1 MTLEIREA
9 LPDDTEQ
16 LIALIELLP
25 HRVTAA
31 GVRQRLERISADD
44 FPQLVA
50 VDDRAIVG
58 LCGLHRMTTIHREL
72 PVGRITILV
81 VAEEARGKEVG
92 RQLVDAAEKMLG
104 AAGCGM
110 IELTSN
116 DWLVEAHQFYRKIG
130 YERLEEKLSA
140 VGATIERVSAG

>member
-1 MTLEIREA
+1 MTVEIREA
-9 LPDDTEQ
+9 LPDDAEQ

-31 GVRQRLERISADD
+31 GVRERIERISVDD

-50 VDDRAIVG
+50 VDDGAIVG
-58 LCGLHRMTTIHREL
+58 LCGLHRMTAIHREQ

-81 VAEEARGKEVG
+81 VAEAARGKGVG
-92 RQLVDAAEKMLG
+92 RQLVDAAEEMLR

-130 YERLEEKLSA
+130 YEKTSKRFAKKL
-140 VGATIERVSAG
+140 

>member
-1 MTLEIREA
+1 
-9 LPDDTEQ
+9 

-31 GVRQRLERISADD
+31 GVRERIERISVDD

-50 VDDRAIVG
+50 VDDGAIVG
-58 LCGLHRMTTIHREL
+58 LCGLHRMTAIHREQ

-81 VAEEARGKEVG
+81 VAEAARGKGVG
-92 RQLVDAAEKMLG
+92 RQLVDAAEEMLR

-130 YERLEEKLSA
+130 YEQTSKRFAKQF
-140 VGATIERVSAG
+140 

>member
-1 MTLEIREA
+1 MTVEIREA
-9 LPDDTEQ
+9 LPDDAEQ

-31 GVRQRLERISADD
+31 GVRERIERISVDD

-50 VDDRAIVG
+50 VDDGAIVG
-58 LCGLHRMTTIHREL
+58 LCGLHRMTAIHREQ

-81 VAEEARGKEVG
+81 VAEAARGKGVG
-92 RQLVDAAEKMLG
+92 RQLVDAAEEMLR

-130 YERLEEKLSA
+130 YEQTSKRFAKQF
-140 VGATIERVSAG
+140 